1 MSSGAFVNSTVQV
14 LPTSTWTRSLFSTV
28 SPLGPLTTTFTPPS
42 DCQIGYSSASFVSNL
57 IDDIS
62 GYYNTSE
69 YTIAQIAKTC
79 LNSAIGDAASCWPS
93 ASTTPYADEFSGWGF
108 YSPGLF
114 CPVGYTTACASVAS
128 LSSYSTFPIGDE
140 CATTSSSNQA
150 QGCVKAT
157 STKTTLAVC
166 GTASK
171 SSDTSSESDP
181 YYVNFSKL
189 TIFQAPMI
197 QLNWK
202 REDFE
207 SYNSIHTSSP
217 IPIPDEKGG
226 GLSSAAVIAIAVV
239 VPIVSLGMIIGLIIW
254 YLRRRKAGAQQDE
267 QQRLNQERE
276 SDDSKH
282 FGSELPNEG
291 YEIME
296 LPQPSVE
303 LSDPHAER
311 FMQAQRKPSELPPHE
326 S

>member
-79 LNSAIGDAASCWPS
+79 SNSAIGDAASCWPS

-128 LSSYSTFPIGDE
+128 LSSYSTFPMYSFEFSARGGDTIAGCCPTGYE

-171 SSDTSSESDP
+171 SSDTSLESDP
-181 YYVNFSKL
+181 YYVNFSEL

-254 YLRRRKAGAQQDE
+254 YLRRRKAVWVGA
-267 QQRLNQERE
+267 
-276 SDDSKH
+276 
-282 FGSELPNEG
+282 SE
-291 YEIME
+291 
-296 LPQPSVE
+296 
-303 LSDPHAER
+303 
-311 FMQAQRKPSELPPHE
+311 
-326 S
+326 

>member
-79 LNSAIGDAASCWPS
+79 SNSAI
-93 ASTTPYADEFSGWGF
+93 GWGF

-128 LSSYSTFPIGDE
+128 LSSYSTFPIGYE